1 MSSTNVFGFAIIQK
15 NWVEYD
21 FEYFPLH
28 KDFNGIGVNFNVLL
42 YYFITVA
49 LSY

>member
-1 MSSTNVFGFAIIQK
+1 MIYDEFNKCLWICYNTK
-15 NWVEYD
+15 NWVEYE

-42 YYFITVA
+42 YYF
-49 LSY
+49 